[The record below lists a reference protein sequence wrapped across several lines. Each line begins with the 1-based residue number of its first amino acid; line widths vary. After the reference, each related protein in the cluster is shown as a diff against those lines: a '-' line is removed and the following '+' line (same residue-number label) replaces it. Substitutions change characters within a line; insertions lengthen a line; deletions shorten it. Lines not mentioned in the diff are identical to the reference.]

1 MKLRAAIAAPRAE
14 HVPGETLRVHTDEHL
29 GLAGNLSVH
38 QSDVLGFVDIVAV
51 ADDGEVAELRGN
63 SGLGHAMDQ
72 LLGPETIGHELGHG
86 HERETV
92 LLRDLVELGPSGHGP
107 IGIQNLADDTGRNES
122 GQPGEIHAGLG
133 LTHPLQHSTG
143 PGPQGKDV
151 TRAAKIGGHGGRID
165 RDVDGG
171 GAIAGRDA
179 GGNPEAALRVDA
191 DGECG
196 RELLGVAFGHGRESE
211 LIAPLAGQ
219 SQTDQSAS
227 VQGHEVDHLG
237 RGQFGG
243 TDEISLVLAIF
254 IVGHDDDLSVTK
266 VFDRLL
272 DGTKSRHR
280 IPAYR

>member
-1 MKLRAAIAAPRAE
+1 
-14 HVPGETLRVHTDEHL
+14 
-29 GLAGNLSVH
+29 VH
-38 QSDVLGFVDIVAV
+38 QSDVLCPVDIIAV
-51 ADDGEVAELRGN
+51 ADDVEVAELRGD
-63 SGLGHAMDQ
+63 SGFGHAMDQ
-72 LLGPETIGHELGHG
+72 LLGPKTVGHELGHG
-86 HERETV
+86 HERQTV
-92 LLRDLVELGPSGHGP
+92 LLRDLVQLGPSGHGP
-107 IGIQNLADDTGRNES
+107 IGIQNLADDTGRNEP
-122 GQPGEIHAGLG
+122 GEPGEIHAGLG
-133 LTHPLQHSTG
+133 LTHPLQHSTRA
-143 PGPQGKDV
+143 GPQGKDV

-171 GAIAGRDA
+171 GAVARRNT
-179 GGNPEAALRVDA
+179 GGNPEAALRVNA

-196 RELLGVAFGHGRESE
+196 GELLGVALGHGRESE
-211 LIAPLAGQ
+211 LVASLAGQ
-219 SQTDQSAS
+219 SKTDQPPS

-254 IVGHDDDLSVTK
+254 IVCHDDDLAVTK